1 MTDVKDM
8 SFEEAIGQLE
18 ELVRKLE
25 EGNLDL
31 DRSLEIY
38 EQAVELRER
47 CRSILEESERKV
59 QKLIATANGIAR
71 EDFKVDRA

>member
-1 MTDVKDM
+1 MTKVEEM
-8 SFEEAIGQLE
+8 SFEEAIGRLE

-31 DRSLEIY
+31 DKSLEIY

-47 CRSILEESERKV
+47 CRSILEDSERKV
-59 QKLIATANGIAR
+59 QKLMATANGSVKEEFR
-71 EDFKVDRA
+71 VDRS